1 MAIEKGINDFQ
12 KNIENILSPSNL
24 SEDYNRI
31 TDNLLILED
40 KRNGTPINE
49 TSPID
54 LEIFMSESLVE
65 SRKNGFILKGNSM
78 NLKLDGEEYT
88 TLPDGINYL
97 LVNFHQP
104 NNGFGIIRRHFS
116 GDYHT
121 IEQGAMIRD
130 KLIGDL
136 VLSFKSK
143 STKKKNSEDSGEDKT
158 EYVYV
163 VLPIFKA
170 EQSNRNGME
179 IIKLSDGIVNGIQK
193 ESEKKNKVEKEREA
207 KKNDLGFQIS
217 NSRFMSTNG
226 FKDFETVNLT
236 DMIKPEVP
244 IIKYKMNN
252 TTFLIF
258 LNSSINVSKHTIVGK
273 FLPGSVIASS
283 KAPSDVKPT
292 ITYYENGIEVA
303 QSKSL
308 NCQPI
313 SDRGQVIKEINKGA
327 FGEKKEM
334 DFIEQLETLTQT
346 TPGLI
351 LFGVLS
357 TIFIYLVV
365 FSSMHIL
372 YNIGKYGNKGIKVA
386 RQEFYGVKKGS
397 VSDALAA
404 SKTRGSLK
412 PQNKGKTK

>member
-1 MAIEKGINDFQ
+1 
-12 KNIENILSPSNL
+12 
-24 SEDYNRI
+24 
-31 TDNLLILED
+31 
-40 KRNGTPINE
+40 
-49 TSPID
+49 
-54 LEIFMSESLVE
+54 
-65 SRKNGFILKGNSM
+65 
-78 NLKLDGEEYT
+78 
-88 TLPDGINYL
+88 
-97 LVNFHQP
+97 
-104 NNGFGIIRRHFS
+104 
-116 GDYHT
+116 
-121 IEQGAMIRD
+121 
-130 KLIGDL
+130 
-136 VLSFKSK
+136 
-143 STKKKNSEDSGEDKT
+143 
-158 EYVYV
+158 
-163 VLPIFKA
+163 
-170 EQSNRNGME
+170 
-179 IIKLSDGIVNGIQK
+179 
-193 ESEKKNKVEKEREA
+193 
-207 KKNDLGFQIS
+207 
-217 NSRFMSTNG
+217 MSTNG

-334 DFIEQLETLTQT
+334 DLIEQLETLTQT

-386 RQEFYGVKKGS
+386 RQEFYGVKMGS

-404 SKTRGSLK
+404 AKTRGSLK